1 MKDKTLGEVAE
12 GEVRSTISVVL
23 WAVLSLTSF
32 FYGGRCPKGRGD
44 LLNSIGIP
52 HISGELPLER
62 RASCLVILVFLMYSR
77 KDSYCGKAADRSA
90 V

>member
-32 FYGGRCPKGRGD
+32 FYGGEVSEGQRG
-44 LLNSIGIP
+44 LAKFHWNPS
-52 HISGELPLER
+52 HQW
-62 RASCLVILVFLMYSR
+62 RAPFGKTGFVLSYSR
-77 KDSYCGKAADRSA
+77 VFD